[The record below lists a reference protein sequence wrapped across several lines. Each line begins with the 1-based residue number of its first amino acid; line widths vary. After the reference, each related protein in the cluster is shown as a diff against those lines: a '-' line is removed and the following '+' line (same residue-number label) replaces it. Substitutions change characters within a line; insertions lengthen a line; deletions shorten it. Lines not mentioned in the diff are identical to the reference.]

1 MVAVVVVAA
10 ALQRWGNGLGER
22 WDEVRW
28 SRGGGLDV
36 AADADAGDSETEETR
51 RCVQGRRRKGGSAAG
66 GGGAV
71 QKSTRCA
78 AGTGK

>member
-1 MVAVVVVAA
+1 VVVVAA

-22 WDEVRW
+22 WDEVGW

-51 RCVQGRRRKGGSAAG
+51 RCVQGRRRKGGSAA
-66 GGGAV
+66 AV
-71 QKSTRCA
+71 VQCRSRRGVRRAQASKQLY
-78 AGTGK
+78 